1 MVTLLKI
8 FLCHCQLIGVNF
20 TKMLTL
26 LEILWC
32 HCELIGDCVHGHL
45 CEEEMHLHMHTYRIE
60 NARLIKYANLIS
72 LLQHY
77 YYFFSKPF
85 SWNFNN
91 STCLQWIDALCV
103 LIYLVLFPFSY
114 HCVVYTYCEFSLEI
128 STGHFYIFLIICI

>member
-77 YYFFSKPF
+77 YYFFLNHFHETSTTQLAYSGLTHYVYWYILFF
-85 SWNFNN
+85 SHSRIIVWSTLIVNFL
-91 STCLQWIDALCV
+91 SRFQLDIS
-103 LIYLVLFPFSY
+103 IYF
-114 HCVVYTYCEFSLEI
+114 
-128 STGHFYIFLIICI
+128 